1 MAKVLPSA
9 PEAEASLLGTMMV
22 YPNAARL
29 AMEEGLSRDDF
40 FLEANRN
47 IFIAASQLYQEG
59 SPIDLAT
66 VSTRL
71 SDQNVLEK
79 SGGIAYLTQLVDASV
94 TSYNTKNYINL
105 IKDKALMRRMIE
117 TAARIA
123 EDGME
128 GQTSVDDYLDA
139 AEKQI
144 LEVSHNRR
152 AGEFKSS
159 QVVMNDVLAN
169 IHKMAEAHSNVTGM
183 KTGFEA
189 LDNTLHGFQRGDLII
204 IAARPSMGKTA
215 VALNV
220 AMNVAMYQPDAAVAL
235 FSLEMGAESLGMRML
250 SAKSGIK
257 ADNLKTGQL
266 SDDDW
271 NRVNEAAGELRSAHI
286 YIDDN
291 PMTKV
296 ADIASKARR
305 LQAEHKGG
313 LSLIMI
319 DYIQLIT
326 GDRRNAGENRQQ
338 EVSDI
343 SRGLK
348 NVARELQVPVIALSQ
363 LSRTVE
369 QRENK
374 RPMLSDLRESGAIEQ
389 DADVVMMLY
398 RDSYYNEAAKEEAEK
413 NNSEQLEIN
422 IAKHRNGATRKI
434 MLAFQ
439 ANTNALFN
447 ISGQTDPEEQ

>member
-1 MAKVLPSA
+1 
-9 PEAEASLLGTMMV
+9 
-22 YPNAARL
+22 
-29 AMEEGLSRDDF
+29 
-40 FLEANRN
+40 
-47 IFIAASQLYQEG
+47 
-59 SPIDLAT
+59 
-66 VSTRL
+66 
-71 SDQNVLEK
+71 
-79 SGGIAYLTQLVDASV
+79 
-94 TSYNTKNYINL
+94 
-105 IKDKALMRRMIE
+105 
-117 TAARIA
+117 
-123 EDGME
+123 
-128 GQTSVDDYLDA
+128 
-139 AEKQI
+139 
-144 LEVSHNRR
+144 
-152 AGEFKSS
+152 
-159 QVVMNDVLAN
+159 
-169 IHKMAEAHSNVTGM
+169 M

-447 ISGQTDPEEQ
+447 ISGQTEPEE

>member
-1 MAKVLPSA
+1 
-9 PEAEASLLGTMMV
+9 
-22 YPNAARL
+22 
-29 AMEEGLSRDDF
+29 
-40 FLEANRN
+40 
-47 IFIAASQLYQEG
+47 
-59 SPIDLAT
+59 
-66 VSTRL
+66 
-71 SDQNVLEK
+71 
-79 SGGIAYLTQLVDASV
+79 
-94 TSYNTKNYINL
+94 
-105 IKDKALMRRMIE
+105 
-117 TAARIA
+117 
-123 EDGME
+123 
-128 GQTSVDDYLDA
+128 
-139 AEKQI
+139 
-144 LEVSHNRR
+144 
-152 AGEFKSS
+152 
-159 QVVMNDVLAN
+159 
-169 IHKMAEAHSNVTGM
+169 M

-235 FSLEMGAESLGMRML
+235 SSLEMGAESLGMRML

-257 ADNLKTGQL
+257 ADSLKTGQL

-447 ISGQTDPEEQ
+447 ISGQTEPEE